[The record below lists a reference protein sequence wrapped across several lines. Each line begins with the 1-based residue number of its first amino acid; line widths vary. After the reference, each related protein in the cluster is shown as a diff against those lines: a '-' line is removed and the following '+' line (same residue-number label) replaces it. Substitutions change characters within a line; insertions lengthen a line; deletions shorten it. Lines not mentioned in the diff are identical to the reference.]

1 MVSVLR
7 ILVRTAMVLA
17 VTTSVASAQSLL
29 EDSIGTSDL
38 RSAAIRAALRGVERE
53 PQHAIL
59 SAPNW
64 QATPPKRSWI
74 KRHPVLFG
82 TIIGAVVGA
91 GIVGAAV
98 DAEAGFVGFYGGA
111 ATGAMVGWAVGR

>member
-7 ILVRTAMVLA
+7 ILVLTAMVLA

-29 EDSIGTSDL
+29 ENSIGTSDL
-38 RSAAIRAALRGVERE
+38 RSAAIRALHGVERE
-53 PQHAIL
+53 PDAIL
-59 SAPNW
+59 SAPNK

-98 DAEAGFVGFYGGA
+98 DAEASFVGFYGGA

>member
-7 ILVRTAMVLA
+7 ILVLTAMVLA
-17 VTTSVASAQSLL
+17 VTTSVASAQSLSDNRL
-29 EDSIGTSDL
+29 GTSDF
-38 RSAAIRAALRGVERE
+38 RSAAIRPALRGVERA
-53 PQHAIL
+53 PHAIL

-64 QATPPKRSWI
+64 QATPPTRSWI

-82 TIIGAVVGA
+82 TIIGAVVGT
-91 GIVGAAV
+91 GIVAAAV
-98 DAEAGFVGFYGGA
+98 GAEAGFVGFYGGA

>member
-7 ILVRTAMVLA
+7 ILVLTAMVLA

-29 EDSIGTSDL
+29 DNSTGTSDL
-38 RSAAIRAALRGVERE
+38 RSAAIRAALRGVERA
-53 PQHAIL
+53 PHAIL

-64 QATPPKRSWI
+64 QANSPKRSWI

-91 GIVGAAV
+91 SVVGAAV
-98 DAEAGFVGFYGGA
+98 HAEAGFVGFYGGA
-111 ATGAMVGWAVGR
+111 ATGAMVGWAIGR

>member
-1 MVSVLR
+1 
-7 ILVRTAMVLA
+7 MVLA

-29 EDSIGTSDL
+29 ENSIGTSDL
-38 RSAAIRAALRGVERE
+38 RSAAIRALHGVERE
-53 PQHAIL
+53 PDAIL
-59 SAPNW
+59 SAPNK

-98 DAEAGFVGFYGGA
+98 DAEASFVGFYGGA

>member
-7 ILVRTAMVLA
+7 ILVFTALVQA
-17 VTTSVASAQSLL
+17 VTTSVASAQSPL
-29 EDSIGTSDL
+29 EDSIGTSGL
-38 RSAAIRAALRGVERE
+38 RSAAIRELRGVERR
-53 PQHAIL
+53 PHAIL
-59 SAPNW
+59 SAPSK
-64 QATPPKRSWI
+64 QANPPKPSWI
-74 KRHPVLFG
+74 KRHPVLLG

-98 DAEAGFVGFYGGA
+98 DAEASFVGFYGGA